1 MAETIENLRIQLN
14 FETGKWKQQTASA
27 GKDLDRLNHR
37 FNTTSKQA
45 DKARASMRGFGTAI
59 TGLISLHMG
68 RELLNTAL
76 AFDRMENRMKF
87 ATRGA
92 GDFNNMMRLTEKTA
106 SDLGLSLLD
115 VQRGFSTISAS
126 ARGSVLEGQPVIEL
140 FKGVSQAS
148 AALGLTADETN
159 SVFTAFG
166 QIISK
171 GTVQAEELR
180 GQIGERLPQ
189 AFEASARAMNV
200 TKEELGDM
208 LRRGELMAE
217 DLLPK
222 LAVELQKTFGDQAI
236 KNASSLTAQMNRL
249 SNETKTVTSTLT
261 KWVLENSAIVNALS
275 KTAEQIEASR
285 MEADSAKDRF
295 KLLRKE
301 VSAFTNQLSSGQ
313 IDASQYN
320 EKLRQLSGI
329 YTDVARNAG
338 LGEEELA
345 KANRQIEKLTG
356 FEARTDRSKRVF
368 NADSVLKLNLE
379 ANEKITKEKAE
390 QVKLDQER
398 LRVSKLIAK
407 ATFDSPLFTEYRD
420 SLKDQEESANRF
432 LKNTEAQQMAQA
444 KARAEILRQQKI
456 REDEMRTD
464 KALLSQAEK
473 KLDIL
478 KEQEKVLR
486 RTSGVN
492 FLQSA
497 RSGSN
502 ADIRASIEAR
512 TVALGGADFNE
523 DLLERNLAEQ
533 EKQSELLK
541 KIEKRLNV
549 ERV

>member
-1 MAETIENLRIQLN
+1 MAETIENLRIQLS
-14 FETGKWKQQTASA
+14 FETEKWKTQTAA
-27 GKDLDRLNHR
+27 AAKNLDDLNHR
-37 FNTTSKQA
+37 FNTTSKRA
-45 DKARASMRGFGTAI
+45 DKARGSMRGLGSALAGI
-59 TGLISLHMG
+59 VSLHMG
-68 RELLNTAL
+68 REILNTTL
-76 AFDRMENRMKF
+76 AFDRMANRMKF

-92 GDFNNMMRLTEKTA
+92 EDFNNMMKLTEET
-106 SDLGLSLLD
+106 SNELGLSLLD
-115 VQRGFSTISAS
+115 TQRGFSTIAAA
-126 ARGSVLEGQPVIEL
+126 ARGSALEGAPVIEL
-140 FKGVSQAS
+140 FKGVSQA
-148 AALGLTADETN
+148 AAAIGLTADETN

-189 AFEASARAMNV
+189 ALQAAARALGV
-200 TKEELGDM
+200 TEAKLGDM
-208 LRRGELMAE
+208 LRRGEVTAN

-222 LAVELQKTFGDQAI
+222 LAKELQNTFGEQAV
-236 KNASSLTAQMNRL
+236 KNATSLTAQMNRL
-249 SNETKTVTSTLT
+249 NNAVKLISSSTA
-261 KWVLENSAIVNALS
+261 KWALENLYVADGYFKI
-275 KTAEQIEASR
+275 AEQVEAARIEEASNNNLVKNTKER
-285 MEADSAKDRF
+285 IRKELLDTLNATENQNKTYAEQKVLLKGVADNLVGVVKKLELGSQEAAQLQGYIKSLSGQTLSGNGNVSNRFTELLASAEN
-295 KLLRKE
+295 LRKE
-301 VSAFTNQLSSGQ
+301 TELQ
-313 IDASQYN
+313 I
-320 EKLRQLSGI
+320 
-329 YTDVARNAG
+329 
-338 LGEEELA
+338 
-345 KANRQIEKLTG
+345 
-356 FEARTDRSKRVF
+356 
-368 NADSVLKLNLE
+368 
-379 ANEKITKEKAE
+379 
-390 QVKLDQER
+390 KLDKER
-398 LRVSKLIAK
+398 LEISKLIAK
-407 ATFDSPLFTEYRD
+407 QTFDSPLFTEYRD
-420 SLKDQEESANRF
+420 ALKDQEESANRF

-523 DLLERNLAEQ
+523 DLLEQNLAEQ
-533 EKQSELLK
+533 RKQSDLLN

-549 ERV
+549 EKV